1 MSMILPISLTI
12 AAAAALLH
20 VWLASR
26 VSQLRRHHKI
36 SVGDEGNPALLR
48 RMRAHANFG
57 ESTPL
62 FLILLALIEHAAG
75 SQLWLWGA
83 AILFILARILH
94 AFGMDRPGANRLR
107 VAGMGLSVLVLVGLA
122 GFALYLSYTDSAQQR
137 RSIEIPQ
144 AARAAR

>member
-1 MSMILPISLTI
+1 MILPISLTF

-20 VWLASR
+20 VWLAMR
-26 VSQLRRHHKI
+26 VSQLRRIHKI
-36 SVGDEGNPALLR
+36 PVGDEGNPALLR

-75 SQLWLWGA
+75 SDLWLWAA

-94 AFGMDRPGANRLR
+94 AFGMDRPSPSPLR
-107 VAGMGLSVLVLVGLA
+107 IAGMGLATLVLLGLA
-122 GFALYLSYTDSAQQR
+122 GFALYLSYSDTSHR
-137 RSIEIPQ
+137 RAIEAPVT
-144 AARAAR
+144 RAAR

>member
-26 VSQLRRHHKI
+26 VSQLRRQHRI
-36 SVGDEGNPALLR
+36 SVGDDGNPALLR

-94 AFGMDRPGANRLR
+94 AFGMDRQGANRLR
-107 VAGMGLSVLVLVGLA
+107 AAGMGLSVLVLVVLA
-122 GFALYLSYTDSAQQR
+122 GFALYLSYTDRAQQR
-137 RSIEIPQ
+137 RSVEIPQ